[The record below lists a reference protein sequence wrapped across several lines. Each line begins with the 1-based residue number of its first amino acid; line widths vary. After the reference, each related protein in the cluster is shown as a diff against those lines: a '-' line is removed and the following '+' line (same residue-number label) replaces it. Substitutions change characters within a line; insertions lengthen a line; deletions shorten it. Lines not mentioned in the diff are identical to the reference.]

1 MALKAKPTLARR
13 ITRGLRFRLTVIYVA
28 LFAVILTGVGLFF
41 RGVLDS
47 IQNDQVS
54 ALLDE
59 EWAAL
64 RAYLKIQRQKNGTLK
79 HVWAFDHEDP
89 EAAMIVERL
98 RRVCLI
104 ADSNGTVMEASAD
117 YASLGVEQPDEIRG
131 LIAANRVSLSIRP
144 DERGTPYMIR
154 SGVIVDEKKPFFVAL
169 GKSLAENQAVL
180 KQFTTYYFSLLPV
193 LILGC
198 CLVGWFASKRALSP
212 VTELAEKTDAISGTS
227 LSLRIPLRGAGD
239 EIDHL
244 ISTYNNMVERLE
256 QSFNQTRQFSTDV
269 SHELRTPLTVVRGQ
283 LEVALM
289 TANTTDQYRDAIV
302 TALQDVERLS
312 NTVRA
317 LLHLSQAESGQ
328 LTLQRTEFNLSEL
341 AADLSEQF
349 QLLADNERVTLETN
363 LPKNCPISA
372 DRVQMERLISNLLSN
387 AVKYTPAG
395 GRILLS
401 AHRIGDEVELLVED
415 TGQGIPADA
424 LPHIFDRFYRVPGQH
439 VDPEKGL
446 GLGLSFVAWIVRA
459 HDGTIDVESTQGV
472 GTRFR
477 IRLPASVPETRAEL
491 KETYGVGD

>member
-1 MALKAKPTLARR
+1 MLPRSKLQSRRR

-28 LFAVILTGVGLFF
+28 LFALVLTGVGLFF
-41 RGVLDS
+41 REVLDS
-47 IQNDQVS
+47 IQNDQVN
-54 ALLDE
+54 ALLEE

-64 RAYLKIQRQKNGTLK
+64 RAYLKIERQKNGTLK
-79 HVWAFDHEDP
+79 HTWAFDHEDP

-98 RRVCLI
+98 RKVCLI
-104 ADSNGTVMEASAD
+104 ADANGNVLEASDD
-117 YASLGVEQPDEIRG
+117 YKNLGIETAFEIRDQ
-131 LIAANRVSLSIRP
+131 IAANRVALSIRY
-144 DERGTPYMIR
+144 DVDGVPYMIR
-154 SGVIVDEKKPFFVAL
+154 SGVIVDEKKPFFIAL
-169 GKSLAENQAVL
+169 GKSLAENKSIL
-180 KQFTTYYFSLLPV
+180 KRFTTYYFFLFPA

-198 CLVGWFASKRALSP
+198 SLVGWFASKRALIP
-212 VTELAEKTDAISGTS
+212 VTELAERTDAISGS
-227 LSLRIPLRGAGD
+227 NLSLRIPLRGAGD

-244 ISTYNNMVERLE
+244 IATYNNMVERLE

-269 SHELRTPLTVVRGQ
+269 SHELRTPLTVIRGQ

-289 TANTTDQYRDAIV
+289 TATNTDQYRDAIV

-328 LTLQRTEFNLSEL
+328 LTLQRTTFDLSEL
-341 AADLSEQF
+341 AAELVEQF
-349 QLLADNERVTLETN
+349 RILADAERVALESN
-363 LPKNCPISA
+363 LPRYCPISA
-372 DRVQMERLISNLLSN
+372 DRVQLERLISNLLSN

-401 AHRIGDEVELLVED
+401 LIRTASEVELTVED
-415 TGQGIPADA
+415 TGQGIPAEA
-424 LPHIFDRFYRVPGQH
+424 LPHIFDRFYRVPSQR

-459 HDGTIDVESTQGV
+459 HDGTIEVESKPDQ
-472 GTRFR
+472 GTRFL
-477 IRLPASVPETRAEL
+477 IRLPAATPAVRTEL

>member
-1 MALKAKPTLARR
+1 MAREAKSPLTPR

-28 LFAVILTGVGLFF
+28 LFALILTGVGLFF

-54 ALLDE
+54 ALLEE

-64 RAYLKIQRQKNGTLK
+64 RAYLKIQRQRNGVLK
-79 HVWAFDHEDP
+79 HVWVFDHEDP

-104 ADSNGTVMEASAD
+104 ADSNGAVMEASAD
-117 YASLGVEQPDEIRG
+117 YAGLGVEQPDEIRG

-144 DERGTPYMIR
+144 DEHGTPYMIR
-154 SGVIVDEKKPFFVAL
+154 SGVIVDEKKPFFIAL
-169 GKSLAENQAVL
+169 GKSLEENQDVL

-198 CLVGWFASKRALSP
+198 GLVGWFASKRALSP
-212 VTELAEKTDAISGTS
+212 VTELAEKTDAISGAN

-269 SHELRTPLTVVRGQ
+269 SHELRTPLTVIRGQ

-289 TANTTDQYRDAIV
+289 TASSTDQYRDAIV

-328 LTLQRTEFNLSEL
+328 LTLQRTEFNLSEM
-341 AADLSEQF
+341 AADLSEHF
-349 QLLADNERVTLETN
+349 QLLADNERVTLEAN
-363 LPKNCPISA
+363 LPKRCMVSA
-372 DRVQMERLISNLLSN
+372 DRLQIERLISNLLSN

-395 GRILLS
+395 GRILMS
-401 AHRIGDEVELLVED
+401 VHRADDQVELVVED
-415 TGQGIPADA
+415 TGQGIPSDA

-439 VDPEKGL
+439 LDPEKGL

-459 HDGTIDVESTQGV
+459 HDGTINVESTQGV

-477 IRLPASVPETRAEL
+477 VRLPARMPEMRTEL